1 MRRVVW
7 EGFLAGEEAQ
17 EGATDMSYVV
27 ADCPLQHRIA
37 SLKCIQHRGLSDR
50 LRDFQ
55 VTLAVHLGQH
65 SQMIRQHDAN
75 HHESVC
81 ASTESTAGRSR
92 TIACQ
97 WSPAS
102 EEP

>member
-1 MRRVVW
+1 MRRVVG
-7 EGFLAGEEAQ
+7 EGLLAGGEAQ
-17 EGATDMSYVV
+17 EGTTNMRYVV
-27 ADCPLQHRIA
+27 ADCPLQHRIT
-37 SLKCIQHRGLSDR
+37 SLKCIQPRGLSAR

-55 VTLAVHLGQH
+55 VNLAVPLGQH

-75 HHESVC
+75 QHESVC